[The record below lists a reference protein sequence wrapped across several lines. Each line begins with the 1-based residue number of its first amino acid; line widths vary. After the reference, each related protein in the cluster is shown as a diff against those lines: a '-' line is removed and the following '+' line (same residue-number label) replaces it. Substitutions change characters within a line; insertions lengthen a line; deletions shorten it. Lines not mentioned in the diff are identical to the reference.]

1 MATVLLLSALLFAS
15 ACVPGV
21 AAVDSRAG
29 AVAGAANDSPAA
41 SDAHSTV
48 RAKARAGVPP
58 AGDAPAKS
66 LILFIGDGMGVQ
78 ITSIARIYAE
88 KEAGAELNMISLA
101 NQGATGLVGTHSAD
115 KLVTDSAASGTAI
128 ATGVSTNNGVVG
140 MAPDGGVL
148 QNLFEVALW
157 EGKAVGVVTTTSV
170 TDATPASFL
179 AHVRQRDQH
188 EEIAGQIVEGS
199 ASVVMG
205 GGRIFFQPPPK
216 GKRKDGRDLVETARK
231 KGFQVVFTAEELASA
246 AGSESADGGRLLGL
260 FSREVMPYELDRDK
274 ALVPSLVDMMTAAI
288 DILDDDPDG
297 FVLVVEGGRIDHAEH
312 ENSIED
318 ALADLF
324 AFDEAIGLAM
334 DYQKSDSTLALVVTA
349 DHDCGGPAITGTS
362 YSYPH
367 YGALDKIEEGAS
379 EFLQW
384 ISGHHTGT
392 MVPVF
397 ASGPGSWRFTGVMHN
412 TELHAR
418 LAWLLGF

>member
-1 MATVLLLSALLFAS
+1 MKKMIPLWLLSGLLCTLVCFT
-15 ACVPGV
+15 GI
-21 AAVDSRAG
+21 
-29 AVAGAANDSPAA
+29 GAASDSPAGA
-41 SDAHSTV
+41 DAPARV
-48 RAKARAGVPP
+48 RARAQAGVP
-58 AGDAPAKS
+58 AGGDGPAKS

-78 ITSIARIYAE
+78 ITSIALLYAQ
-88 KEAGAELNMISLA
+88 KEAGTELNMTRLA
-101 NQGATGLVGTHSAD
+101 NQGATGLVSTHSAD

-128 ATGVSTNNGVVG
+128 ATGVSTKNGVVG

-179 AHVRQRDQH
+179 AHVRHRDQH
-188 EEIAGQIVEGS
+188 EDIAGQIVEGG
-199 ASVVMG
+199 ASVVLG
-205 GGRIFFQPPPK
+205 GGRMFFQPPPD
-216 GKRKDGRDLVETARK
+216 GKRKDGRDMVEAARK
-231 KGFQVVFTAEELASA
+231 RGFQVAFNAEELQAAGEEIASA
-246 AGSESADGGRLLGL
+246 GEGRLLGL

-274 ALVPSLVDMMTAAI
+274 ALVPSLADMMTRAL

-297 FVLVVEGGRIDHAEH
+297 FMLVVEGGRIDHAAH

-334 DYQKSDSTLALVVTA
+334 AYQESDSALAIVVTA
-349 DHDCGGPAITGTS
+349 DHDCGGPAITGTN

-367 YGALDKIEEGAS
+367 YGALDEIDEGGS
-379 EFLQW
+379 EFLRW
-384 ISGHHTGT
+384 ISGHHTAT
-392 MVPVF
+392 TVPVF
-397 ASGPGSWRFTGVMHN
+397 ASGPGSLRFSGVYHN

-418 LAWLLGF
+418 LAWVLGF

>member
-1 MATVLLLSALLFAS
+1 MIQTTRVLLLSALLVLLT
-15 ACVPGV
+15 CVSG
-21 AAVDSRAG
+21 ALAG
-29 AVAGAANDSPAA
+29 
-41 SDAHSTV
+41 T
-48 RAKARAGVPP
+48 
-58 AGDAPAKS
+58 DAPARS

-78 ITSIARIYAE
+78 ITSIALLYAQM
-88 KEAGAELNMISLA
+88 EAGAELNMTRLA
-101 NQGATGLVGTHSAD
+101 NQGATGLVSTHSAN

-128 ATGVSTNNGVVG
+128 ATGVMTNNGMVG

-170 TDATPASFL
+170 TDATPASFM
-179 AHVRQRDQH
+179 AHVRSRDQH
-188 EEIAGQIVEGS
+188 EDIAGQIIDGS
-199 ASVVMG
+199 VNVVLG
-205 GGRIFFQPPPK
+205 GGRMFFQPPPD
-216 GKRKDGRDLVETARK
+216 GKRKDGRDLVEDARER
-231 KGFQVVFTAEELASA
+231 GFQVAFTAGELETT
-246 AGSESADGGRLLGL
+246 GQGRLLGL
-260 FSREVMPYELDRDK
+260 FSRGVMPFELDRDQ
-274 ALVPSLVDMMTAAI
+274 ALVPSLADMMTKAL

-297 FVLVVEGGRIDHAEH
+297 FMLVVEGGRIDHAAH

-334 DYQKSDSTLALVVTA
+334 TYRESDSTLAIVVTA

-362 YSYPH
+362 HSYPH
-367 YGALDKIEEGAS
+367 HGVLDEIEEGES

-384 ISGHHTGT
+384 ISGHHTAT

-397 ASGPGSWRFTGVMHN
+397 ASGPGEGRFTGVYHN